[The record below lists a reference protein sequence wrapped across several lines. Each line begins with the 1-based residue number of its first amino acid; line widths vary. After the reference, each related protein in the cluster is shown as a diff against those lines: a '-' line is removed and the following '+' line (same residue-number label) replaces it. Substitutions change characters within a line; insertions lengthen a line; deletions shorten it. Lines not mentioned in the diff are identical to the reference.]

1 MIRSD
6 LFYKEIPADFRVD
19 MLKQAA
25 KLKRT
30 PSDIFNELLLGQ
42 AIIIDHGFELFP
54 GYRSITIYAHLSYIE
69 KNIYPGFKVE
79 AGQILGRSGN
89 TGTRPSTLG
98 TKEESHLHWELIL
111 QDAKG
116 EYYFGQDMDYESL
129 LSALNQIF
137 NN

>member
-1 MIRSD
+1 M
-6 LFYKEIPADFRVD
+6 
-19 MLKQAA
+19 
-25 KLKRT
+25 
-30 PSDIFNELLLGQ
+30 
-42 AIIIDHGFELFP
+42 H
-54 GYRSITIYAHLSYIE
+54 
-69 KNIYPGFKVE
+69 IYPILKKIISPGSKVE

>member
-1 MIRSD
+1 M
-6 LFYKEIPADFRVD
+6 
-19 MLKQAA
+19 
-25 KLKRT
+25 
-30 PSDIFNELLLGQ
+30 
-42 AIIIDHGFELFP
+42 H
-54 GYRSITIYAHLSYIE
+54 
-69 KNIYPGFKVE
+69 IYPILKKKISPGSKVE